1 MRSAE
6 KWLRS
11 LCLGNHIRGAPQE
24 SSPQGSIP
32 SILSM
37 VPETWIWIWRVQ
49 TLSTRGLSMETGL
62 AFGKMHLIL
71 HLPKW
76 YISPFISWDL
86 SPQHEGF
93 PYSSGGKESA
103 CNAGDP
109 GSIPGS
115 GRSAGEGLGYPF
127 QYSWASLVDQLVK
140 HPPAIQEI
148 WVRSLGWEDPL
159 QKGMAIQLQYSCLEN
174 SMDRG
179 AWQATDHGVAKSQT
193 LFTLY

>member
-1 MRSAE
+1 
-6 KWLRS
+6 
-11 LCLGNHIRGAPQE
+11 
-24 SSPQGSIP
+24 
-32 SILSM
+32 M
-37 VPETWIWIWRVQ
+37 V
-49 TLSTRGLSMETGL
+49 
-62 AFGKMHLIL
+62 KN
-71 HLPKW
+71 LPT
-76 YISPFISWDL
+76 
-86 SPQHEGF
+86 
-93 PYSSGGKESA
+93 
-103 CNAGDP
+103 NAGDT
-109 GSIPGS
+109 GDVSLIPGS